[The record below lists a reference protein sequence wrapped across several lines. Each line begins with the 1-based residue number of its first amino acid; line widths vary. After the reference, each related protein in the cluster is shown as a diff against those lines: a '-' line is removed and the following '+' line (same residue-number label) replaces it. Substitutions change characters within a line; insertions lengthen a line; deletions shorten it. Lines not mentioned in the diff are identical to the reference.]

1 MAVALA
7 PVFSFQMAN
16 YAYWDVD
23 ASDSDIQDLV
33 DSAQRSFFS
42 PKREEEKIDSAST
55 AGTTALPPHQQQ
67 QETPPPVVSLSVQQL
82 YDELLRLLV
91 PKGVAYQ
98 LSATTTTSPAPAAA
112 VSGSDAATAS
122 DASTEAAK
130 STQQDGAPEGERNA
144 PPPSS
149 SLIVGYPFV
158 LTARRSDSLFPLMV
172 LSSTEQ
178 RPLLDVLPKAPLL
191 SNVPTT
197 AATTN
202 ATPVHVTVVLSPRL
216 GSAVPRR
223 EESQGLKPLMA
234 ALWVAGADEAS
245 PKKAAAVAG
254 EKKRAPA
261 KAAARKKT

>member
-7 PVFSFQMAN
+7 PVFSFQIAN

-42 PKREEEKIDSAST
+42 PKREEEKTDSAST
-55 AGTTALPPHQQQ
+55 AGTTAQPPQQQ

-98 LSATTTTSPAPAAA
+98 LSATTTTSPAPAAV
-112 VSGSDAATAS
+112 VSESDAATAS

-130 STQQDGAPEGERNA
+130 STQQEEAPEGERNA

-158 LTARRSDSLFPLMV
+158 LTARRSDSLFPLMA

-202 ATPVHVTVVLSPRL
+202 ATLCT
-216 GSAVPRR
+216 
-223 EESQGLKPLMA
+223 
-234 ALWVAGADEAS
+234 
-245 PKKAAAVAG
+245 
-254 EKKRAPA
+254 
-261 KAAARKKT
+261 